1 MLSEKFNRQLAAG
14 GTIVF
19 GLLMLRGI
27 TGGALPTER
36 TIGLIFVVA
45 GVGLWIWTTYYWT
58 ATQPAV
64 SRRMAMWRL
73 VGTVLAVAFALL
85 NGLAAKSLL
94 AQFAMTAMLFA
105 MIAITIMEFLI
116 RSAERD
122 WRLAAWE
129 RHLLPAIFVGGGVV
143 ILWLIPWFTAYL
155 LGVPMQEVANSPSIA
170 ANRWVFTTMGS
181 ILLVFGIGLW
191 VWATRAKA
199 ARASR

>member
-1 MLSEKFNRQLAAG
+1 MLSENFNRQFLAG
-14 GTIVF
+14 GIIAV
-19 GLLMLRGI
+19 GLLMLLDV

-36 TIGLIFVVA
+36 IIGLIFVVG

-58 ATQPAV
+58 ATQSAV

-73 VGTVLAVAFALL
+73 VGTVLTVAFALL

-105 MIAITIMEFLI
+105 MIAITIMEFLNGL
-116 RSAERD
+116 AERD

-129 RHLLPAIFVGGGVV
+129 THVLPAMFVGGGLVV
-143 ILWLIPWFTAYL
+143 LWLIPWLAAYH

-170 ANRWVFTTMGS
+170 ANQWVFTTIGG
-181 ILLVFGIGLW
+181 IFLVFGIGLW
-191 VWATRAKA
+191 VWARAKA

>member
-1 MLSEKFNRQLAAG
+1 MLSENFNRQFLAG
-14 GTIVF
+14 GIIAV
-19 GLLMLRGI
+19 GLLMLLDI
-27 TGGALPTER
+27 TGGALLTER
-36 TIGLIFVVA
+36 IIGLIFVVG

-73 VGTVLAVAFALL
+73 VGTVLTVAFALL

-105 MIAITIMEFLI
+105 MIAITITEFLI
-116 RSAERD
+116 GLAERD

-129 RHLLPAIFVGGGVV
+129 THVLPAMFVGGGLVV
-143 ILWLIPWFTAYL
+143 LWLIPWFAAYQ

-170 ANRWVFTTMGS
+170 ASQWVFTTIGG
-181 ILLVFGIGLW
+181 IFLVFGIGLW
-191 VWATRAKA
+191 VWARAKA

>member
-1 MLSEKFNRQLAAG
+1 MLSEKFNRQFAAG
-14 GTIVF
+14 GTIAF

-36 TIGLIFVVA
+36 TIGVIFVVG

-94 AQFAMTAMLFA
+94 AQFAMMAMLFA

-116 RSAERD
+116 SLAERD

-143 ILWLIPWFTAYL
+143 ILWLIPWFTAYH

-170 ANRWVFTTMGS
+170 ANQWVFTTIGS

-199 ARASR
+199 APASR